1 MMNPFLITQI
11 LLYNLYYAQ
20 YFPVCYP
27 LLEQH
32 VAESKYNI
40 PYINLV
46 ISSLRITYT
55 TVTGAF
61 FYKYI

>member
-11 LLYNLYYAQ
+11 LSYNLCYAQ

-46 ISSLRITYT
+46 ISSLWITYT
-55 TVTGAF
+55 TVT
-61 FYKYI
+61 

>member
-1 MMNPFLITQI
+1 MLCPIFSRLLPFIRT
-11 LLYNLYYAQ
+11 
-20 YFPVCYP
+20 FPVCYP

-55 TVTGAF
+55 TVT
-61 FYKYI
+61 